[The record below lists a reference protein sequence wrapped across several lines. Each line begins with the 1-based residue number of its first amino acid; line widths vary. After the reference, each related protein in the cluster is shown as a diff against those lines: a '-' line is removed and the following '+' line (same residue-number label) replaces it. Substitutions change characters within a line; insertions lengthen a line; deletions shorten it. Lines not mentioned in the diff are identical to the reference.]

1 MRWQSLL
8 VNRPGQF
15 GPTMR
20 IATLLLQDAEPSI
33 IVHCILQS
41 LHQRCKPPTHTL
53 PSVKPTHYTDFTTL
67 AHPTI
72 PQPIFANRITSTI
85 NNTQT
90 YLFKNTSRT
99 TPLSVRMPPALHLK
113 THLDISYHPST
124 HPIFLADTAKLPKY
138 PPKRPTPAQHPQT
151 MPA

>member
-41 LHQRCKPPTHTL
+41 LHQRCKPPTQTL
-53 PSVKPTHYTDFTTL
+53 PSVKPTHDTDFTTL

-72 PQPIFANRITSTI
+72 PQPIFANRTI
-85 NNTQT
+85 DNTQT
-90 YLFKNTSRT
+90 YLSKSTSQ
-99 TPLSVRMPPALHLK
+99 TPPCPFECHPRFTPKHTSTFPIIHQP
-113 THLDISYHPST
+113 ISSSYQIQPSYPNT
-124 HPIFLADTAKLPKY
+124 HPNV
-138 PPKRPTPAQHPQT
+138 PPLHNTLRPCLRD
-151 MPA
+151 